1 MIVAQLVRTGNFE
14 TPLTPLYPFVF
25 VSYVGLRTL
34 KSGWGASCDDLFDA
48 SKAINVKQIAR
59 DYLNKYIE
67 QISVGDVISQE
78 GSWYFDDANGK
89 IYVHVEH
96 SQNPVCSIF
105 DYGYSFGLSQDELV
119 YIDDYEYLPL
129 ILESPDIDR
138 ETDYTN
144 SDQPT
149 GSTGTITLS
158 NMSFVNELGADE
170 GILDFLV
177 NEPVWGND
185 LFLYKYDESTGILT
199 PLAYK
204 YIQDVSIGEDQI
216 DIELQDRRFE

>member
-25 VSYVGLRTL
+25 VSYVGFRTL
-34 KSGWGASCDDLFDA
+34 KSEWGVSCDDLFDT
-48 SKAINVKQIAR
+48 SKAINVKQVAR

-67 QISVGDVISQE
+67 QFSIGDVLSQE
-78 GSWYFDDANGK
+78 GSWYFEDASGK
-89 IYVHVEH
+89 VYVHVEH

-158 NMSFVNELGADE
+158 NMSFVNELGVDE
-170 GILDFLV
+170 GILDFLIT
-177 NEPVWGND
+177 EPVWGND
-185 LFLYKYDESTGILT
+185 LFLYKYDESTETLT

>member
-25 VSYVGLRTL
+25 VSHVGFRTL
-34 KSGWGASCDDLFDA
+34 KSEWGTSCDDLFDA

-67 QISVGDVISQE
+67 QFSVGDVISQE
-78 GSWYFDDANGK
+78 GSWYFDDINGK
-89 IYVHVEH
+89 VYIHVEH

-105 DYGYSFGLSQDELV
+105 DYGYSFGLSQGELV

-129 ILESPDIDR
+129 IIESPDIDR

-149 GSTGTITLS
+149 GSTGSITLS
-158 NMSFVNELGADE
+158 NMSFVNELGIDE

-177 NEPVWGND
+177 TEPVWGND
-185 LFLYKYDESTGILT
+185 LFLYKYDETTKTLT
-199 PLAYK
+199 PLSYK